1 MPSRCHLTY
10 PPDFSAR
17 GRREVEER
25 DACGVGFIASKKNQ
39 RSHEILSRALHALG
53 CMEHRGGCGG
63 DGVSGDGTRG
73 GRKRSNWQQVE
84 REVITH
90 IYS

>member
-1 MPSRCHLTY
+1 M
-10 PPDFSAR
+10 
-17 GRREVEER
+17 EER
-25 DACGVGFIASKKNQ
+25 DACGVGFIASKKNK

-73 GRKRSNWQQVE
+73 AANVPIGSRLARPES
-84 REVITH
+84 R
-90 IYS
+90 